1 VSENPFIYLA
11 EAKSAD
17 AVLPKVLY
25 QQDFHT
31 IYLAEAKSADAVLP
45 NAAAGASAVRMH
57 RCCGVKVLY
66 QQDLHTIPPARVGL
80 TVVKQL
86 YISDIEKYSYMKY
99 KKRTVFLRLL
109 FCTGLPP
116 DGCFRGRP
124 FGPDLSSQ
132 IKALQ

>member
-1 VSENPFIYLA
+1 MSENPFIYLA

-45 NAAAGASAVRMH
+45 
-57 RCCGVKVLY
+57 KVLY